1 MPNTNSKD
9 DFYKKLSEK
18 YKANKENV
26 SSGKTISNGSLTLD
40 SFMRG
45 TNKLTNYDPNL
56 NLSDREKEEL
66 EHLDLHA
73 SHHLTEKE
81 LNEAKAD
88 AQSFWSKVS
97 GFGWQ
102 TANEIGYG
110 TIEAFS
116 NIADGVINTFTGDNY
131 GRNFITEWTNE
142 KKEEIKARHPIFL
155 KDPNKSFA
163 FNDVGWYLQGMA
175 DLSTIVSLGMGAAG
189 WAKIGNYAANVTKFN
204 KAGKLI
210 TRGISRGLA
219 KTAETALPYGA
230 LRNIATKS
238 ARIESTILQG
248 APIVSQA
255 VISRAGE
262 NYMEANSIYL
272 DTYENVKERLN
283 TMSDE
288 DFIRLQTDN
297 EEFQGLT
304 RDEVAK
310 EIARQSA
317 NKTFYLDYLMLLM
330 DIPQLKGLGTLWGK
344 NIKQGSKAAERIAAK
359 NLKATFAGV
368 NEKELIKDTFINKRL
383 DDVKFALKAPLKSA
397 LTLDLSEGIEEM
409 YQGIASEK
417 GMEVAEQY
425 LDPAFTSKTFGN
437 YLSDLSIWE
446 QGFWGIFG
454 GEVYKHM
461 QKGFEKGSRAI
472 EAKRNKKHMTPEEY
486 EAWKASDNKIVVQQI
501 QSIKGIAEEFVQNMN
516 TLSEGKNPYKFR
528 IDESTGRKL
537 IIDGNIQEESIS
549 ENQKDLLK
557 RETVKKFVDDI
568 TLDAIDRGNYDLIES
583 IIDSKEFDGYLSR
596 EVKGF
601 SPNTD
606 QLSKE
611 IVQRMENVKDVYYTS
626 LHNVND
632 FADTTNP
639 YITIAAARSV
649 TRNKLQSLEYEDQL
663 LNIDTAISYEEEN
676 IQPYQTYIDEKIY
689 NKLQRHIS
697 NLAALEN
704 YYEDLYDK
712 GKMSRYVYNMHMRD
726 IKEKSKKLYEAAASL
741 TTKGLFDNIIKD
753 IEIYS
758 NGATIETFSK
768 IIDKIDT
775 SKKITPPNRL
785 MKYIDDKIDVTIK
798 KAYTD
803 SYIPKSNKDYQNIYD
818 DFSIGMD
825 KMREERIKDYIGSI
839 EKYLLNSENFDEALG
854 KLLRGEV
861 NAKLRDAITYIR
873 YGYVPINSND
883 NARLAQTFINSQFDT
898 MVQDIRKKHTEA
910 KQRQQNIENDL
921 GIKPPSDEELKQNDS
936 DNTDD
941 EGYVVVH
948 RVPKDEA
955 SNDED
960 FITIP
965 PKNKDEAS
973 NDDNVYPST
982 GEETFGEQIA
992 IDETTIDTYGNDT
1005 EDLTNQQKAELDKQL
1020 EQDENII
1027 NKMELEVARYI
1038 AIVNGKQQGIIKELV
1053 TSFEN
1058 GDTSKF
1064 NEFINK
1070 IIKYLEEKGYDPKIA
1085 RHVAHNQAIA
1095 SINNFG
1101 NNDSDSYIAKLAK
1114 QIAANGVSDKVSEKY
1129 AETELLDGKGQDE
1142 TIEEFLDE
1150 YSKLTNNDKLP
1161 NGKTVINLQSL
1172 FNYLLTEEDVDIR
1185 VASYIY
1191 DNIGKFIAK
1200 HDGSTYIFTGFGSKK
1215 NNLTSEQFFNRLNEN
1230 KAYAKEAIDKMHI
1243 QPVEPE
1249 KQDKHYEDALIAIH
1263 NGQAKPYI
1271 KLEGVKRE
1279 NGNVSLDENKKPINT
1294 YIGIYV
1300 DYTNPKTKKTSTIKI
1315 GILRAVKTNSDLTTI
1330 SPVSHNSGFAN
1341 KIIKRDGNIS
1351 LDCEFLFNALIN
1363 EKDSNPEAKQLFE
1376 DLAQYFV
1383 TTQDISDREQAGIIS
1398 EKEAKKE
1405 LDNAMPKEMID
1416 RILKNKFIVELLN
1429 KEAYKFDE
1437 TKDTDKKKAIAIAEG
1452 ISSILFYGH
1461 YFSATNPVNYNLNDM
1476 AIDSYT
1482 MAQRFEEWKNKV
1494 YYNYINTHNIQKSI
1508 KSNEET
1514 VYININVGYYTLLN
1528 TVKDPNKYQNIKDVG
1543 FEMDS
1548 TSDDYNPLVVVTQ
1561 DGKLIDE
1568 YGNDYGYADSSIGA
1582 YSMGYL
1588 VHNKDGVKY
1597 VAYFNRA
1604 QDISDSDLMS
1614 DVKKELE
1621 SLIIKQFNN
1630 VNDDNHETVYEE
1642 ILNKLSEIFARKG
1655 MFNTSV
1661 YPHSDDNRTHFALMR
1676 DKKPILTFWKT
1687 NANGT
1692 TNSNAVTII
1701 LNGETYNINSINGKT
1716 NLIKQ
1721 VISELTKGM
1730 TLNKSMSVMKNK
1742 TTTGGKSVLFN
1753 RTNGKFVINLG
1764 GKEQVY
1770 ESYGDFLLKNGGFNT
1785 NVTRINGSFVSG
1797 KVKENH
1803 LTIDVKVVD
1812 NAELETSDGAT
1823 VSDLLFGKTN
1833 KNRKTIDTVDIL
1845 RAAKVDED
1853 KIKIL
1858 TGEDNSINIVTKK
1871 IKISDREDS
1880 YMYYDVA
1887 TNSIYITSKGA
1898 KAMDENSTNA
1908 VRLILHE
1915 NLHRLFHNKG
1925 TYNKEQK
1932 NRIIKDLREVYDY
1945 TRSQLLRD
1953 KNSGRIS
1960 NNTYNQIISVLDK
1973 ATGYATEETNM
1984 EEFLME
1990 SLTQPLLVEY
2000 LNSTKYHTE
2009 VIIDGISNKKK
2020 SIFQKIIDILLNLFG
2035 INQNNIKNN
2044 TILAKE
2050 YLILSKTINTAPNLF
2065 TSNII
2070 QDNTTSPVEEQP
2082 QPTTKQD
2089 KGLIKTKN
2097 EIDNI
2102 IQDFKDRITRSP
2114 NFKEDHKYYIDG
2126 EPVDY
2131 SVTQK
2136 VHGETNIGDW
2146 GTPASLL
2153 GNTADEAARIY
2164 FENNGKLPDGYVIP
2178 NTVTEEDYGVGYK
2191 DPNSNLAFIK
2201 ELDKIKE
2208 YLDAKFGKGNYGVL
2222 TQEFPIGGVIE
2233 VNGEKKTIAGTM
2245 DMLVYTNTGDI
2256 YIYDFK
2262 TKRIGESDGN
2272 FNEETLHG
2280 YTQQLN
2286 IYRQL
2291 LTAQYPHL
2299 IGRIKIGGLIKF
2311 NVDYPAPSDK
2321 VQYRQNPNKE
2331 NQLQIN
2337 TGNGF
2342 VDIQDATIDYTAP
2355 YLEDINDKNTIVPIE
2370 TVDYGDPI
2378 YALPEEN
2385 ENDGDMPD
2393 ELNPDDY
2400 SVYMGEDFNENPND
2414 YSAVTEL
2421 IVDESKTSIEV
2432 RTENIND
2439 NNADNPFGVT
2449 VVNDLSEFVNSFPM
2463 QYRESIKQILA
2474 ENELNYTCE

>member
-1 MPNTNSKD
+1 MPNTNNKD
-9 DFYKKLSEK
+9 DFYKKLAEK

-26 SSGKTISNGSLTLD
+26 SSGKTISSGSLTLD

-45 TNKLTNYDPNL
+45 TNKLTSYNHNL

-66 EHLDLHA
+66 EHLDLRA

-116 NIADGVINTFTGDNY
+116 NIADGVINTFTGDSY

-189 WAKIGNYAANVTKFN
+189 WAKIGKYAANVTKFN

-288 DFIRLQTDN
+288 DFVRLQTEN

-368 NEKELIKDTFINKRL
+368 NEKDLIKDTFINRRL

-397 LTLDLSEGIEEM
+397 ITLDISEGIEEM

-446 QGFWGIFG
+446 QGFWGFFG

-486 EAWKASDNKIVVQQI
+486 EAWKASDDKIVVQQI

-528 IDESTGRKL
+528 IDEATGRKL

-557 RETVKKFVDDI
+557 RETVRKFVDDI

-583 IIDSKEFDGYLSR
+583 IINSKEFDGYLSR

-601 SPNTD
+601 NPNTD
-606 QLSKE
+606 KLSE
-611 IVQRMENVKDVYYTS
+611 DIVQRMKNVKDVYYTA

-649 TRNKLQSLEYEDQL
+649 ARNKLQSLEYEDQL
-663 LNIDTAISYEEEN
+663 LNIDTAISHEEKN
-676 IQPYQTYIDEKIY
+676 IQHYQTYIDEKIY
-689 NKLQRHIS
+689 NEIQRHLA
-697 NLAALEN
+697 NLVALQN
-704 YYEDLYDK
+704 RYKDIYDK
-712 GKMSRYVYNMHMRD
+712 GGMSRYVYDMHIRD
-726 IKEKSKKLYEAAASL
+726 INEKTKKLYEVAASL
-741 TTKGLFDNIIKD
+741 TTKGLLDTV
-753 IEIYS
+753 IEESKLYTT
-758 NGATIETFSK
+758 AETIETFSK

-775 SKKITPPNRL
+775 SKKVTPPNRL
-785 MKYIDDKIDVTIK
+785 MKYINDKIDVSIK

-825 KMREERIKDYIGSI
+825 KMREERIKDYMGSI

-861 NAKLRDAITYIR
+861 NSKLRDAITYIR
-873 YGYVPINSND
+873 YGYAPINSN
-883 NARLAQTFINSQFDT
+883 NNNILAQSLINTQFNT
-898 MVQDIRKKHTEA
+898 MVQDIRKKHAEA
-910 KQRQQNIENDL
+910 KQRRQDIENDL
-921 GIKPPSDEELKQNDS
+921 GIKPPSDEELEQNNS

-941 EGYVVVH
+941 VGR
-948 RVPKDEA
+948 RVPKDET
-955 SNDED
+955 SNDEV
-960 FITIP
+960 
-965 PKNKDEAS
+965 S
-973 NDDNVYPST
+973 NDDTDYTST
-982 GEETFGEQIA
+982 GEETFGEQII
-992 IDETTIDTYGNDT
+992 IDENSANIYGNDT
-1005 EDLTNQQKAELDKQL
+1005 ENLTEQQKTELDKQL
-1020 EQDENII
+1020 DQDESII
-1027 NKMELEVARYI
+1027 NKVELEVARYI

-1053 TSFEN
+1053 TAFEN
-1058 GDTSKF
+1058 GDNSKF

-1070 IIKYLEEKGYDPKIA
+1070 IVKYLEEKGYDPKIA
-1085 RHVAHNQAIA
+1085 KHVAHKQAIA

-1114 QIAANGVSDKVSEKY
+1114 QIAANGVSDKVSENY

-1200 HDGSTYIFTGFGSKK
+1200 HDGSTYIFTGFGSKN

-1249 KQDKHYEDALIAIH
+1249 KRDKHYEDALKAIH

-1279 NGNVSLDENKKPINT
+1279 NGNVALDENKKPINT

-1300 DYTNPKTKKTSTIKI
+1300 DYTNPRTKKTSTIKI
-1315 GILRAVKTNSDLTTI
+1315 GILRVVKTNSDLTTI

-1341 KIIKRDGNIS
+1341 KIIKQDGNIT

-1363 EKDSNPEAKQLFE
+1363 DKDSNPEAQQLFE

-1383 TTQDISDREQAGIIS
+1383 TTQDISDRQQAGIIS
-1398 EKEAKKE
+1398 DKEAKKE
-1405 LDNAMPKEMID
+1405 LDKAMPKEMVD
-1416 RILKNKFIVELLN
+1416 RILKNKLIVELLN

-1437 TKDTDKKKAIAIAEG
+1437 TKDTDKKKAIAIAES

-1461 YFSATNPVNYNLNDM
+1461 YFSSTNPVNYNLNDM

-1482 MAQRFEEWKNKV
+1482 MTQRFEEWKNKV

-1528 TVKDPNKYQNIKDVG
+1528 TIKDPNKYQNIKDVG
-1543 FEMDS
+1543 FEMDP
-1548 TSDDYNPLVVVTQ
+1548 TSDDYNPLVIVTP
-1561 DGKLIDE
+1561 DKKLIDE

-1597 VAYFNRA
+1597 IAYFNRA

-1614 DVKKELE
+1614 DVKTELE

-1642 ILNKLSEIFARKG
+1642 IVNKLSEIFARKG

-1661 YPHSDDNRTHFALMR
+1661 YGHSDDNHTHFALMR

-1687 NANGT
+1687 NDNGT
-1692 TNSNAVTII
+1692 TNSNAVTIK
-1701 LNGETYNINSINGKT
+1701 LNGKIYNIKSINGNT

-1721 VISELTKGM
+1721 VISELTKDM

-1742 TTTGGKSVLFN
+1742 TTTGGKSVLFD
-1753 RTNGKFVINLG
+1753 RINGKFVINLG
-1764 GKEQVY
+1764 GKQHVY

-1785 NVTRINGSFVSG
+1785 NVTRKDGSFVSG
-1797 KVKENH
+1797 AVKENH

-1833 KNRKTIDTVDIL
+1833 KNRKTIDTVDVL

-1858 TGEDNSINIVTKK
+1858 TGEDNSINIITKK

-1887 TNSIYITSKGA
+1887 SNSIYITSKGA

-1925 TYNKEQK
+1925 VYNKEQK

-1960 NNTYNQIISVLDK
+1960 NGTYNQIISVLDK

-2044 TILAKE
+2044 SILAKE
-2050 YLILSKTINTAPNLF
+2050 YLILSKTVNTAPNLF

-2082 QPTTKQD
+2082 QPTTNQD
-2089 KGLIKTKN
+2089 KGLVKTKN

-2126 EPVDY
+2126 VPVDY

-2164 FENNGKLPDGYVIP
+2164 FDNDGKLPDGYIIP

-2208 YLDAKFGKGNYGVL
+2208 YLDNKFGKGNYGVL

-2385 ENDGDMPD
+2385 ENDEPMAA
-2393 ELNPDDY
+2393 ELSVDDY
-2400 SVYMGEDFNENPND
+2400 SVYMDEDFNENPD
-2414 YSAVTEL
+2414 EFLAVTEL
-2421 IVDESKTSIEV
+2421 IVDKSKTPIEV

-2449 VVNDLSEFVNSFPM
+2449 VVNDLSEFVNSFPI